1 MNPILQATPVI
12 FLALI
17 LMACSPSNHAAPPD
31 VNPHELLAMGKTAYA
46 QNCATCHYGG
56 RESKLAPD
64 LIGSA
69 IVNDPDPAALIR
81 IILHG
86 QQRVSMVGGK
96 KFNGIMPPQA
106 YLSDR
111 DIAAITTYV
120 RQEFSAPPLGA
131 VQPSAAAPLRK

>member
-1 MNPILQATPVI
+1 MGAE
-12 FLALI
+12 
-17 LMACSPSNHAAPPD
+17 
-31 VNPHELLAMGKTAYA
+31 ELLATGKTAYA

-56 RESKLAPD
+56 RDSKLAPD

-69 IVNDPDPAALIR
+69 IVNDPDPTALIR
-81 IILHG
+81 TILHG

-111 DIAAITTYV
+111 DIAAITTYI
-120 RQEFSAPPLGA
+120 RQEFSAPPLGV
-131 VQPSAAAPLRK
+131 VQPSDVVRLRK